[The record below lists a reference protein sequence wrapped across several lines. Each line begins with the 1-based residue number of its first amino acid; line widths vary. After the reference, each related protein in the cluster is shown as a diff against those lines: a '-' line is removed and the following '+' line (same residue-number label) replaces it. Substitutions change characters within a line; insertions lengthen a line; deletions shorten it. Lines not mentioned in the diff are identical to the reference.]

1 MKLMFSYPFGVL
13 NLPDH
18 ITPLLAKADKLSLC
32 ALLYFAKHPD
42 CDTATLCAIMRADGV
57 LCSEIQLQRAV
68 HFWQQNGVLRDKDD
82 PITAPAAV
90 QKKVTELPV
99 YDSDELAEKL
109 TEGESRLGQLVDE
122 CQKMAGKMFTPTDL
136 SRLVSLVD
144 YLALSCDYV
153 KRLYAYCIAKE
164 RRNIGYLQKAAQN
177 LYDEGVRTED
187 DLAAYLEAKTKSETL
202 EGKLRTLFGLGER
215 SLSTKEKGFVAAWVE
230 ADYAQELLQLAYDIT
245 VDATGKVAFAYMDKI
260 LQKWKAAGITTA
272 KDAKEA
278 QNAHAAKTAPIKE
291 NGKSFEADDFFAA
304 ALQRS
309 YQKSKDEGGQA

>member
-1 MKLMFSYPFGVL
+1 MKLIFSYPSGVL

-32 ALLYFAKHPD
+32 ALIYFAKHPD
-42 CDTATLCAIMRADGV
+42 CDAATLCAIMRADGV
-57 LCSEIQLQRAV
+57 LCSEVQLQRAL
-68 HFWQQNGVLRDKDD
+68 HFWQQNGVLRDKED
-82 PITAPAAV
+82 ALAVPAV
-90 QKKVTELPV
+90 PKKVTELPV
-99 YDSDELAEKL
+99 YGSDELAEKL
-109 TEGESRLGQLVDE
+109 TEGESRLGLLADE

-144 YLALSCDYV
+144 YLELSCDYV

-164 RRNIGYLQKAAQN
+164 KRNIGYLQKTAQN

-187 DLAAYLEAKTKSETL
+187 DLAAYLEAKAKSETL

-215 SLSTKEKGFVAAWVE
+215 SLSTKEKSFVAAWVE

-245 VDATGKVAFAYMDKI
+245 IDATGKAAFAYMDKI
-260 LQKWKAAGITTA
+260 LQNWKAAGITTA
-272 KDAKEA
+272 KDAQAA
-278 QNAHAAKTAPIKE
+278 QQAHASKTQSVKE
-291 NGKSFEADDFFAA
+291 KGKSFETDDFFAA